1 MPADAAVSVDGPG
14 ADEEVGAPPRRD
26 SYAAGIRAGVPFAL
40 AGFLFAFSFGVAARP
55 LLGPLPPIVM
65 SALAF
70 AGASQ
75 FAALAVLAAGGG
87 ALTAIV
93 AGTLVNL
100 RFLPMGIAV
109 APSLQHGPF
118 GRATRA
124 LAIIDPSWVLARRG
138 ERSYDVDLMIGA
150 TAVQYLT
157 WVGGT
162 VAGVVLGPALGDTQ
176 AWGLDAIFPAF
187 MLALLAGELGR
198 PGAKT
203 VALLGAA
210 IAIALTPIAPAG
222 IPIVAA
228 SAAALLD
235 ARR

>member
-1 MPADAAVSVDGPG
+1 M
-14 ADEEVGAPPRRD
+14 
-26 SYAAGIRAGVPFAL
+26 PFAL

-55 LLGPLPPIVM
+55 RLGPVAPIVM
-65 SALAF
+65 STLAF

-87 ALTAIV
+87 ALTAII

-100 RFLPMGIAV
+100 RFLPMGISIG
-109 APSLQHGPF
+109 PSLSHGRF
-118 GRATRA
+118 GRAARS
-124 LAIIDPSWVLARRG
+124 LAIADPSWVIARRG
-138 ERSYDVDLMIGA
+138 ERDYDVEAMIGA
-150 TAVQYLT
+150 SVVQYVT
-157 WVGGT
+157 WVAGT
-162 VAGVVLGPALGDTQ
+162 VAGVVLGPVLGDTQ
-176 AWGLDAIFPAF
+176 AWGLDVVLPAF
-187 MLALLAGELGR
+187 MLALLAGELRR

-210 IAIALTPIAPAG
+210 IAIGLTPIAPAG

-235 ARR
+235 SRP

>member
-1 MPADAAVSVDGPG
+1 
-14 ADEEVGAPPRRD
+14 
-26 SYAAGIRAGVPFAL
+26 
-40 AGFLFAFSFGVAARP
+40 
-55 LLGPLPPIVM
+55 M

-75 FAALAVLAAGGG
+75 FAALAVLQAGGG

-100 RFLPMGIAV
+100 RFLPMGIAIG
-109 APSLQHGPF
+109 PSLRHGPF
-118 GRATRA
+118 GRAIRS
-124 LAIIDPSWVLARRG
+124 LAIIDTSWVLSRRG
-138 ERSYDVDLMIGA
+138 SRSYDVDLMIGA
-150 TAVQYLT
+150 TAIQYLT
-157 WVGGT
+157 WVAGT
-162 VAGVVLGPALGDTQ
+162 VTGVVLGPVLGDTQ

-187 MLALLAGELGR
+187 MLALLAGELTR

-210 IAIALTPIAPAG
+210 IALALTPFAPAG

-228 SAAALLD
+228 SAAALLE
-235 ARR
+235 RGP